1 MCGSN
6 FINQMLDSKYVQ
18 PNDLLLLR
26 KTECNLKILNGS
38 STHFNT
44 SSLPRMKKS
53 TFMNRNDELI
63 QLQGVLALCEF
74 HYCEFRYCGFSK
86 LYIENAN
93 AILWAI

>member
-63 QLQGVLALCEF
+63 QLQGVLALCDFWDLEKF
-74 HYCEFRYCGFSK
+74 ALGINHSSQIF
-86 LYIENAN
+86 
-93 AILWAI
+93 ILWTQ